1 MDNNNPQ
8 PVAGN
13 PIPPT
18 ETPQQP
24 IQQQPQSPLNQISGI
39 PPVVDTV
46 ASEGGSGKKIFLFL
60 ILGTLIIALT
70 VGAIYYYMNFMQTS
84 KTTQAPVTSQSNSA
98 PADSAVAGVTSIET
112 ELNAV
117 NINSLDDAMTEIDKN
132 INQL

>member
-8 PVAGN
+8 PIAAN
-13 PIPPT
+13 PVPPT
-18 ETPQQP
+18 EVSQQP
-24 IQQQPQSPLNQISGI
+24 IQQQPQPINQVAGL
-39 PPVVDTV
+39 PPAVDTV

-60 ILGTLIIALT
+60 ILGVLIIALIA
-70 VGAIYYYMNFMQTS
+70 GGIYYYMNFMQTS
-84 KTTQAPVTSQSNSA
+84 TVSETPVTSQSNSA

-117 NINSLDDAMTEIDKN
+117 NINSLDDAMTEIDKD